1 MSRGLDHLVLAVRD
15 LEAAAS
21 HYRALGFTVG
31 ARNRHPWGTE
41 NHVVQF
47 PGTFL
52 ELITVGSEGITDAV
66 WADRS
71 CFATFS
77 RDYLDRY
84 GDGFA
89 MLVVEAQD
97 AAADR
102 LAFDEAGIGGFEPF
116 FFERQARRPDGS
128 EVRVAF
134 TLAFAADAAMPASGF
149 FATQQH
155 EPQNFWNPDFQRH
168 ANGTVKLGG
177 IVMLAA
183 EPAATVPFFEAFTG
197 SRAVCASAR
206 NMAIVT
212 PRGTVEA
219 MSPDCYR
226 DVLGLEPTLSLADGP
241 RLAAFKVT
249 APLDGMAARLDQ
261 AGIPFVRHR
270 KHLAVA
276 AADNFGTALIFEEL
290 RA

>member
-1 MSRGLDHLVLAVRD
+1 MPRGLDHLVLAVRD
-15 LEAAAS
+15 LEAAAA
-21 HYRALGFTVG
+21 HYRAMGFTVG
-31 ARNRHPWGTE
+31 ARNRHAWGTE

-52 ELITVGSEGITDAV
+52 ELITVGADGITDEA
-66 WADRS
+66 WAERS
-71 CFATFS
+71 RFATFS
-77 RDYLDRY
+77 RDFLARH

-89 MLVVEAQD
+89 MLVLESQD
-97 AAADR
+97 AIADGQ
-102 LAFDEAGIGGFEPF
+102 AFDEAGIGGFEPF
-116 FFERQARRPDGS
+116 FFERRGTRPDGS

-134 TLAFAADAAMPASGF
+134 TLAFAADKAMPAAGF

-155 EPQNFWNPDFQRH
+155 EPQNFWNPAFQTH
-168 ANGTVKLGG
+168 ANGATKVGG

-183 EPAATVPFFEAFTG
+183 EPAATVPFFEAFSG

-212 PRGTVEA
+212 PRGSLEA
-219 MSPDCYR
+219 MSPECYR
-226 DVLGLEPTLSLADGP
+226 DVLGLEPDLSLADGP

-249 APLDGMAARLDQ
+249 APLEAMAERLQQ
-261 AGIPFVRHR
+261 AGIAFIRHR
-270 KHLAVA
+270 KHLSVPA
-276 AADNFGTALIFEEL
+276 ASNFGTALIFEEP

>member
-15 LEAAAS
+15 LEAAAV

-52 ELITVGSEGITDAV
+52 ELITVGAEGITDAA

-71 CFATFS
+71 RFASFS
-77 RDYLDRY
+77 RDYLARY

-97 AAADR
+97 AAADK
-102 LAFDEAGIGGFEPF
+102 LSFDEAGIGGFEPF
-116 FFERQARRPDGS
+116 FFERQATRPDGNV
-128 EVRVAF
+128 VRVAF
-134 TLAFAADAAMPASGF
+134 TLAFAADTAMPAAGF

-155 EPQNFWNPDFQRH
+155 EPQNFWNPDFQTH
-168 ANGTVKLGG
+168 ANGAVKLGG

-197 SRAVCASAR
+197 ARAVCASAR

-226 DVLGLEPTLSLADGP
+226 DVFGLEPDLSLADGP

-249 APLDGMAARLDQ
+249 APLDAMAARLEQ
-261 AGIPFVRHR
+261 AGIAFIRHR

-276 AADNFGTALIFEEL
+276 AADNFGTGLIIEEP